1 MKISEEQK
9 KGVEILSKILNK
21 RYPFITDVIINES
34 DFDKYITI
42 LSLKCVVNK
51 KYLEKYF
58 NKKIKY
64 SWDEFW
70 EFDTIIPTTDSDY
83 KILMDIKDIGENFY
97 KTITEEYRFTTRIST
112 QRFRKV
118 KISSFLLQ

>member
-34 DFDKYITI
+34 DFDEYVTI

-64 SWDEFW
+64 FWNEFW
-70 EFDTIIPTTDSDY
+70 TFDNVIPTADLDS
-83 KILMDIKDIGENFY
+83 KILTDIRDIGENFY
-97 KTITEEYRFTTRIST
+97 KIITEEYQFNST
-112 QRFRKV
+112 LSTLPFRKI
-118 KISSFLLQ
+118 KISSFLLK